1 MQTIFN
7 VNNHY
12 KNDRVKFDI
21 IDMKLNSVILSMSQT
36 DRQKKMRGGVF
47 SKNICK
53 GASEPRNENIKVSGT
68 LTKLNHFI
76 LYLLTEKNI
85 Y

>member
-12 KNDRVKFDI
+12 KNDRVKFE
-21 IDMKLNSVILSMSQT
+21 QT